1 MAEEKTIA
9 KLTKDKVDLSTQVQL
24 LQSKMKAM
32 EIELKEAKAKAA
44 DAKSQIDTAA
54 AAAAGK
60 AREVNH
66 GRLELIQCIGF
77 ILFHSWFAVACSA
90 FAWALRCC
98 AAAWSPRR
106 R

>member
-9 KLTKDKVDLSTQVQL
+9 KLTKDKVDLSAQLQVI
-24 LQSKMKAM
+24 QSKMKAM

-77 ILFHSWFAVACSA
+77 ILFHSWFAVTCSA

>member
-1 MAEEKTIA
+1 
-9 KLTKDKVDLSTQVQL
+9 
-24 LQSKMKAM
+24 MKAM